1 MTATLA
7 DQPRRIEKGNN
18 AVAAIITRVGDFC
31 VRRRWLVLGLW
42 LVVLVLAVGGAARF
56 AEPLS
61 SELTVSGLPSTQTL
75 DKVDSEFGTGGDGGK
90 VVFAAPAGSKLTAAD
105 KSAVTALARAL
116 DTVPGVKGAASAPP
130 TYSTNGRI
138 GYLSVGLTDS
148 PATKATMDGVSA
160 AMKQARTAGLVVE
173 ASSELSTTAESSS
186 SSGIGVL
193 IALVILLVTFGSL
206 VAAGL
211 SLVTAVLGLGISIEV
226 IHAITA
232 VVALTSIAPTLA
244 ILLGLAVG
252 IDYSLF
258 LVNRHR
264 QQLLAGAPDV
274 RASIVLATRTA
285 GSAVFFA
292 ALTVIIA
299 LAGLAVVRIGF
310 LTQMGL
316 AAAIAVLFA
325 MLVALTLTP
334 ALLSFAGMR
343 VLSRRTRRRLAAGT
357 LPEPKPRARNWAGF
371 IVRHRIAAVIVSVL
385 ILGAL
390 AVPVLSMRLDLPNDG
405 NDPAGAT
412 DRKAY
417 DLITD
422 GFGPGANGPLLVLA
436 EYTNPPSAAD
446 EASLAEQLGAVP
458 DVRAV
463 LPAGVRGNDV
473 LFTLLP
479 GSGPTASATAT
490 LVQNLR
496 ELSPAPGVDLLVTG
510 QTAVAIDISAHLLH
524 ALPLYLALVAGFA
537 FLLLLVVFRSVLIPL
552 KATLSFLL
560 SLGAALGC
568 TVAIYQWGWL
578 SGVFGVTTPGPLLS
592 FLPTIVI
599 GVLFGLSMDYEMF
612 LVSGMHEE
620 HRRGEAA
627 EKAVVSGFAHGA
639 KVVTAAALIMIGVF
653 GSGVFG
659 GDPTTGPI
667 AFALAAGVLV
677 DAFLVRLVL
686 VPAVMSLFGTAAWWL
701 PRRLGQVVP
710 SVDIEGRAR
719 DEEAPVPAG
728 VG

>member
-1 MTATLA
+1 
-7 DQPRRIEKGNN
+7 
-18 AVAAIITRVGDFC
+18 VASIITRVGDFC

-56 AEPLS
+56 AKPLS
-61 SELTVSGLPSTQTL
+61 SELTVSGLQSTQTL

-90 VVFAAPAGSKLTAAD
+90 VVFAAPAGTKLTAAD
-105 KSAVTALARAL
+105 RSTVTGLARAL
-116 DTVPGVKGAASAPP
+116 AAVPGVRAAASAAPA
-130 TYSTNGRI
+130 YSPDGRI
-138 GYLSVGLTDS
+138 GYLSVGLTGS
-148 PATKATMDGVSA
+148 PASTATTDGIAA
-160 AMKQARTAGLVVE
+160 AMTRARTAGLEVE
-173 ASSELSTTAESSS
+173 ASSELATTAESSS
-186 SSGIGVL
+186 SSEIGIL

-211 SLVTAVLGLGISIEV
+211 SLLTAILGLGISIEA
-226 IHAITA
+226 IHAATA
-232 VVALTSIAPTLA
+232 LMPLTSIAPTLA

-264 QQLLAGAPDV
+264 QHLLAGAPDV

-316 AAAIAVLFA
+316 AAAVAVLVA

-334 ALLSFAGMR
+334 ALLGFAGPH
-343 VLSRRTRRRLAAGT
+343 VLGRRTRRRLAAGT
-357 LPEPKPRARNWAGF
+357 LAEPKPRARRWAGF
-371 IVRHRIAAVIVSVL
+371 VVRHRIAAVIVSVL
-385 ILGAL
+385 VLGAL

-405 NDPAGAT
+405 NDPATAT

-417 DLITD
+417 DLIAD
-422 GFGPGANGPLLVLA
+422 GFGPGANGPLLILA
-436 EYTNPPSAAD
+436 QYASPPSAAD

-458 DVRAV
+458 DVAAV
-463 LPAGVRGNDV
+463 LPSGVRGNDV

-479 GSGPTASATAT
+479 GSGPAAAATGT
-490 LVQNLR
+490 LVQDLR
-496 ELSPAPGVDLLVTG
+496 KPAPVPGVSLLVTG
-510 QTAVAIDISAHLLH
+510 QTAVAIDISSHLLH
-524 ALPLYLALVAGFA
+524 ALPLYLGLVAGFA
-537 FLLLLVVFRSVLIPL
+537 FLLLLMVFRSVLIPL
-552 KATLSFLL
+552 KATISFLL

-568 TVAIYQWGWL
+568 TVAVYQWGWL
-578 SGVFGVTTPGPLLS
+578 GGVFGITTAGPLMS

-620 HRRGEAA
+620 HRHGESA
-627 EKAVVSGFAHGA
+627 EKAVVFGFAHGA

-653 GSGVFG
+653 GSGIFG
-659 GDPTTGPI
+659 GNPLTAPI

-686 VPAVMSLFGTAAWWL
+686 VPAVMSLFGKAAWWL
-701 PRRLGQVVP
+701 PRRLGRVVP
-710 SVDIEGRAR
+710 SVEIEGRP
-719 DEEAPVPAG
+719 EEAPVPAG
-728 VG
+728 VR

>member
-1 MTATLA
+1 VTA
-7 DQPRRIEKGNN
+7 
-18 AVAAIITRVGDFC
+18 
-31 VRRRWLVLGLW
+31 LGQ
-42 LVVLVLAVGGAARF
+42 A
-56 AEPLS
+56 
-61 SELTVSGLPSTQTL
+61 L
-75 DKVDSEFGTGGDGGK
+75 DKVPGVTGT
-90 VVFAAPAGSKLTAAD
+90 APA
-105 KSAVTALARAL
+105 
-116 DTVPGVKGAASAPP
+116 
-130 TYSTNGRI
+130 TYSPGGRI
-138 GYLSVGLTDS
+138 GYLSVGLTES
-148 PATKATMDGVSA
+148 TAAKATTDGITA
-160 AMKQARTAGLVVE
+160 AMKPARAAGLEVE
-173 ASSELSTTAESSS
+173 ASSELSSTDDSSS
-186 SSGIGVL
+186 SSEIGIL

-211 SLVTAVLGLGISIEV
+211 SLVTAVLGLGISIEA
-226 IHAITA
+226 IHAATA
-232 VVALTSIAPTLA
+232 LVSLTSIAPTLA

-299 LAGLAVVRIGF
+299 LAGLAVVRVGF

-316 AAAIAVLFA
+316 AAGFAVLVA
-325 MLVALTLTP
+325 MLMALTLTP
-334 ALLSFAGMR
+334 ALLGLAGMR
-343 VLSRRTRRRLAAGT
+343 VLGRRTRRKLAAGT
-357 LPEPKPRARNWAGF
+357 LTAPRPRARAWAGF
-371 IVRHRIAAVIVSVL
+371 IVRHRIPAVIVSLLV
-385 ILGAL
+385 LGAL

-405 NDPAGAT
+405 SDAGTST

-436 EYTNPPSAAD
+436 QFPSAPTAAD
-446 EASLAEQLGAVP
+446 QAALAKRLGAVT
-458 DVRAV
+458 DVAAA
-463 LPAGVRGNDV
+463 LPSGVRGNDV
-473 LFTLLP
+473 LLTLLP
-479 GSGPTASATAT
+479 GSGPSASATTT
-490 LVQNLR
+490 LVQDLR
-496 ELSPAPGVDLLVTG
+496 RPALVPGVSLLVTG
-510 QTAVAIDISAHLLH
+510 QTAVAIDISDHLLH
-524 ALPLYLALVAGFA
+524 ALPLYLGLVAGFA

-552 KATLSFLL
+552 KATISFLL

-568 TVAIYQWGWL
+568 TVAVYQFGWL
-578 SGVFGVTTPGPLLS
+578 GTVFGVGTAGPLLS

-620 HRRGEAA
+620 HRQGEAA
-627 EKAVVSGFAHGA
+627 PAAVVKGFAHGA

-659 GDPTTGPI
+659 GDPLTAPI

-686 VPAVMSLFGTAAWWL
+686 VPAVMSLFGKAAWWL
-701 PRRLGQVVP
+701 PRRLGRVVP
-710 SVDIEGRAR
+710 SVDLEGRPA
-719 DEEAPVPAG
+719 EEPVPAG
-728 VG
+728 VR